1 MSRPPGVTVWFTGL
15 SGSGKTTV
23 ASALSRLLDAEGIG
37 NIVLDGD
44 ILREGL
50 NSDLGFGSADR
61 IENVR
66 RVGEVARLFCA
77 AGFVV
82 LVPVI
87 SPFRAGRDA
96 ARSAHERDGL
106 RFLEVFMDTSLEE
119 CERRDAKGLYRL
131 ARAGEIPEFTGI
143 DSPYE
148 APLAAELVLNP
159 ADGDAR
165 EMAARVRGL
174 L

>member
-119 CERRDAKGLYRL
+119 CERRDAKGLYRR

>member
-1 MSRPPGVTVWFTGL
+1 MWFTGL

-23 ASALSRLLDAEGIG
+23 ATALARLLESEGADH
-37 NIVLDGD
+37 IVLDGD

-50 NSDLGFGSADR
+50 NSDLGFTAADR

-77 AGFVV
+77 AGFTV

-96 ARSAHERDGL
+96 ARAAHQRDGL
-106 RFLEVFMDTSLEE
+106 RFLEIFMDTELAE
-119 CERRDAKGLYRL
+119 CERRDAKGLYRR

-148 APLAAELVLNP
+148 APTAPDLVLHP
-159 ADGDAR
+159 ADGDPVS
-165 EMAARVRGL
+165 MASRVRAL